1 MRVVIWGLKSVW
13 HSHRYIHDGFFH
25 SFKSLGYETY
35 WVDDSLANSE
45 IVKKDTLV
53 IAVNV
58 AAKNLPVVRHA
69 NYVLHNLDS
78 QKFSEAGKVINLQ
91 VYTNASKGERLLT
104 HGVMWDPNS
113 KTLFQ
118 PWGLP
123 YSEVAFMQPTRG
135 SDRIEYWVGAVWNNK
150 LNQGNSHDISAYKA
164 ALKNRGIQFRR
175 VGGTRWFTKSGT
187 SEVKSR
193 RLINSSPIGAAIVGE
208 WQREHSYVPCRFFK
222 NIASGALPA
231 SNSDFGRILGVTGIY
246 ANDIDQVIDDVLN
259 QSHTK
264 RLELVA
270 EAQEAI
276 KKFTY
281 EESILRIVGCF
292 SN

>member
-1 MRVVIWGLKSVW
+1 MRVVIWGLKSAR

-69 NYVLHNLDS
+69 NYVLHNLDPE
-78 QKFSEAGKVINLQ
+78 KFSEAGKVINLQ
-91 VYTNASKGERLLT
+91 VYTNAS
-104 HGVMWDPNS
+104 NS
-113 KTLFQ
+113 RTLFQ

-123 YSEVAFMQPTRG
+123 YSEIAFMQPTRG

-175 VGGTRWFTKSGT
+175 VGGTRWFTKSGI

>member
-1 MRVVIWGLKSVW
+1 MRVVIWGLKSVR

-45 IVKKDTLV
+45 IIKKDTMV
-53 IAVNV
+53 ISVNV
-58 AAKNLPVVRHA
+58 AAENLPVVRHA
-69 NYVLHNLDS
+69 NYVLHNIDP
-78 QKFSEAGKVINLQ
+78 QKFSAAGKVINLQ
-91 VYTNASKGERLLT
+91 VYTSAAKGERLLA
-104 HGVMWDPNS
+104 HGVMWDPDS
-113 KTLFQ
+113 RTLFQ

-123 YSEVAFMQPTRG
+123 HSEIEFMQPATQ

-150 LNQGNSHDISAYKA
+150 LNQGNSHDISVYKA
-164 ALKNRGIQFRR
+164 ALKSRRIDFRR
-175 VGGTRWFTKSGT
+175 VGGTRWFTKSGI
-187 SEVKSR
+187 SETKSR

-246 ANDIDQVIDDVLN
+246 AKDLDIVIDGVLN
-259 QSHTK
+259 QPYAK

-281 EESILRIVGCF
+281 EESIQRIISCL
-292 SN
+292 SY